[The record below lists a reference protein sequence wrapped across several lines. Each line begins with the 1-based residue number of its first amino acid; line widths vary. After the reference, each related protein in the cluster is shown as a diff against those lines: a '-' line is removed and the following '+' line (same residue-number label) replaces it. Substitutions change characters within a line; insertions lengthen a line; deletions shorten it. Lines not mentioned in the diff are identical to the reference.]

1 MKKFAASVLVI
12 FIILLT
18 TQFVRHAYER
28 IFFTQE
34 SVLDRYT
41 KAKSDI
47 TINRSLSLKEL
58 SMIYADAEKR
68 IRVLESGKAKRKLAQ
83 YDSDDPYE
91 KKNVIKEMITV
102 REKNNRMLSEIIF
115 YWVTGLI
122 LIACG
127 SLAYLKFNQWTGAAL
142 VVSGFTA
149 MTWKLGPL
157 FFMSAAAPESAMI
170 LTVKL
175 VCTLITLGVLIA
187 YWYFT
192 RDYHDR

>member
-1 MKKFAASVLVI
+1 MKKFSASVLVI

-34 SVLDRYT
+34 SVLDRYS

-47 TINRSLSLKEL
+47 TINSSLSLKEL

-91 KKNVIKEMITV
+91 KKNVIKEMISV
-102 REKNNRMLSEIIF
+102 REKNNRLLTEIIF

-149 MTWKLGPL
+149 MTWILGPL
-157 FFMSAAAPESAMI
+157 FFMKGSVPESSLV

-175 VCTLITLGVLIA
+175 ICTLITLGVVIA

>member
-18 TQFVRHAYER
+18 TQLVRHAYER

-47 TINRSLSLKEL
+47 TINSSLSLKEL

-68 IRVLESGKAKRKLAQ
+68 IRVLESGKGRKKLAQ

-91 KKNVIKEMITV
+91 KKNMIKEMITV
-102 REKNNRMLSEIIF
+102 REKDNRMLAEIIF
-115 YWVTGLI
+115 YWVSGLI

-127 SLAYLKFNQWTGAAL
+127 SLAFLKFNQWTGAAL
-142 VVSGFTA
+142 AVSGFTA

-157 FFMSAAAPESAMI
+157 FFMNGTVPDSTMI

-175 VCTLITLGVLIA
+175 ICTLITLGVLIA

-192 RDYHDR
+192 RDYHER

>member
-34 SVLDRYT
+34 SVLDKYT
-41 KAKSDI
+41 KTKSDI
-47 TINRSLSLKEL
+47 SINSSLSLKEL

-91 KKNVIKEMITV
+91 KKTVIKEMITL
-102 REKNNRMLSEIIF
+102 REKNNRMLTEIIF
-115 YWVTGLI
+115 YWVAGLI

-157 FFMSAAAPESAMI
+157 FFMSATVPESAFV

-175 VCTLITLGVLIA
+175 VCTLITLGVLTA

>member
-47 TINRSLSLKEL
+47 TINGSLSLKEL

-68 IRVLESGKAKRKLAQ
+68 IRVLESGKARKKLAQ

-91 KKNVIKEMITV
+91 KKNLIKEMITV
-102 REKNNRMLSEIIF
+102 REKDNRMLTEIIF
-115 YWVTGLI
+115 YWVSGLI
-122 LIACG
+122 LIGCG

-157 FFMSAAAPESAMI
+157 FFMNGTVPDSTMI

-175 VCTLITLGVLIA
+175 VCTLITLGVITA

-192 RDYHDR
+192 RDYHEK